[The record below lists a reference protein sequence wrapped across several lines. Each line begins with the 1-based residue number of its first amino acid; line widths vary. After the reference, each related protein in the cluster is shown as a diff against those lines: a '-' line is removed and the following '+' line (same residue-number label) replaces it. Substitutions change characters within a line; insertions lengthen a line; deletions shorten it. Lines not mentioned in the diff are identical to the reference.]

1 MWCALGTCFE
11 SLERRGD
18 AIACFER
25 AALFADHRDGAAAL
39 RLAKLYRQAGNV
51 AAACR
56 WYAVHVEE
64 KEAGAGSGL
73 GAGAAG
79 SDVAEALLYLAGTAK
94 AEGRVGREEREKEL
108 GSRASRSCRR
118 GRRAFELAGGAAV
131 ARSADPVPPLSFS
144 SLAAAR
150 GRRDVCAARRCH
162 AAGRRGPRR
171 ARAAGRD
178 SARDARRHACR
189 RRVCEVSARGAGA
202 RGAGARGEGA
212 RGEGARLSLI
222 HISEP
227 ARLM

>member
-79 SDVAEALLYLAGTAK
+79 SDVAEALLYLAGAAK
-94 AEGRVGREEREKEL
+94 AEGRVGREEREKESW
-108 GSRASRSCRR
+108 GCA
-118 GRRAFELAGGAAV
+118 RRAAAGAGGA
-131 ARSADPVPPLSFS
+131 RSSSRAAPPLPAPLTPRRRTPSPPSPQLADAETFAQRVAAMPQAAEGHAARA
-144 SLAAAR
+144 LLAEIRLEMRVATPAAA
-150 GRRDVCAARRCH
+150 A
-162 AAGRRGPRR
+162 
-171 ARAAGRD
+171 
-178 SARDARRHACR
+178 SAR
-189 RRVCEVSARGAGA
+189 
-202 RGAGARGEGA
+202 
-212 RGEGARLSLI
+212 
-222 HISEP
+222 
-227 ARLM
+227 

>member
-64 KEAGAGSGL
+64 KEAGAGSGF

-79 SDVAEALLYLAGTAK
+79 SDVAEALLYLAGAAK
-94 AEGRVGREEREKEL
+94 AEGRVGR
-108 GSRASRSCRR
+108 G
-118 GRRAFELAGGAAV
+118 
-131 ARSADPVPPLSFS
+131 
-144 SLAAAR
+144 
-150 GRRDVCAARRCH
+150 
-162 AAGRRGPRR
+162 
-171 ARAAGRD
+171 
-178 SARDARRHACR
+178 
-189 RRVCEVSARGAGA
+189 
-202 RGAGARGEGA
+202 
-212 RGEGARLSLI
+212 
-222 HISEP
+222 
-227 ARLM
+227 

>member
-1 MWCALGTCFE
+1 MEAQRVRAVRSLTACPSPHSLLRPPPHRAVYASFYYRRACALRPHDARMWCALGTCFE

-79 SDVAEALLYLAGTAK
+79 SDVAEALLYLAGAAK
-94 AEGRVGREEREKEL
+94 AEGRVGR
-108 GSRASRSCRR
+108 G
-118 GRRAFELAGGAAV
+118 
-131 ARSADPVPPLSFS
+131 
-144 SLAAAR
+144 
-150 GRRDVCAARRCH
+150 
-162 AAGRRGPRR
+162 
-171 ARAAGRD
+171 
-178 SARDARRHACR
+178 
-189 RRVCEVSARGAGA
+189 
-202 RGAGARGEGA
+202 
-212 RGEGARLSLI
+212 
-222 HISEP
+222 
-227 ARLM
+227 